1 MGCDDFP
8 TIEEPDQGK
17 GADDSRIMVDLGKR
31 LGGGSYGEVF
41 EARYKGKSYAV
52 KKFHYTCTSSATGI
66 HKEHKI
72 LKRLQHENIVQCIDI
87 CYTKCC
93 DDPLLLME
101 MLKCDLQHYISDDRS
116 EVLSPSHLVRILI
129 DVASGLA
136 YLHDE
141 SIIHRDL
148 TARNVLLKFSPTL
161 TVKVSDFGNSKI
173 VESGSARD
181 KTKSTYPGNKLYM
194 PPEAR
199 HGHYTMKLDI
209 FSFGHLSLCTMVKH
223 FPTEILPRIS
233 PKGELQS
240 ELQRRQKYI
249 RQLNN
254 SVADSDQ
261 MVPTVIELIKKCL
274 KNDDRCRPEA
284 VEIRDQL
291 SQQLQSTTEHDRVVA
306 EESFDLSPGALC

>member
-17 GADDSRIMVDLGKR
+17 GADDSRIMVDRVKR

-52 KKFHYTCTSSATGI
+52 KKFYCTSSSSTI

-72 LKRLQHENIVQCIDI
+72 LTRLQHENIVQCYGI
-87 CYTKCC
+87 CYIKGC
-93 DDPLLLME
+93 DDPLLWME

-116 EVLSPSHLVRILI
+116 EELSPSHLVRILI

-148 TARNVLLKFSPTL
+148 TARNVLLTFSTAL
-161 TVKVSDFGNSKI
+161 TAKVSDFGNSKI

-181 KTKSTYPGNKLYM
+181 KPKSTDPGNTLYM
-194 PPEAR
+194 PPQAK
-199 HGHYTMKLDI
+199 HGYYTKKLDI
-209 FSFGHLSLCTMVKH
+209 FSFGHLALCTMVKL
-223 FPTEILPRIS
+223 FPIEILPQYS
-233 PKGELQS
+233 SENKVQS

-249 RQLNN
+249 GQLNN
-254 SVADSDQ
+254 SVVDSDQ
-261 MVPTVIELIKKCL
+261 MVPTVIELIKECL
-274 KNDDRCRPEA
+274 KNDERCRPEA
-284 VEIRDQL
+284 VEIRDKL
-291 SQQLQSTTEHDRVVA
+291 SQQLQSTTEHDRLVA
-306 EESFDLSPGALC
+306 EESPDLPPGALR